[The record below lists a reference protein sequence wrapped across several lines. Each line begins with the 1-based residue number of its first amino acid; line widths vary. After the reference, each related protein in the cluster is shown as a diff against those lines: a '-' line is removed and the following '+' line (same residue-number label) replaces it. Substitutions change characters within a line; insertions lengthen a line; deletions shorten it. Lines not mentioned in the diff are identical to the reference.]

1 MTEKTI
7 DLKQLLYLISDQK
20 ELDINLNLDEGC
32 TFEAD
37 DPKPLVKVINYLLN
51 YMAQLTEQTIEI
63 SLDLL
68 PEHFRLSFLAY
79 TTADTLPELSGN
91 LQSALEVF
99 HATFQQQ
106 HKTGQY
112 FQATISFRK

>member
-1 MTEKTI
+1 MTEKTV

-20 ELDINLNLDEGC
+20 DLDINLNLDEGC

-37 DPKPLVKVINYLLN
+37 DPKPLVKVINYLIN
-51 YMAQLTEQTIEI
+51 YMAQLSEQTIEI

-79 TTADTLPELSGN
+79 TTVETLPEISGN
-91 LQSALEVF
+91 IQSTLDMYQAS
-99 HATFQQQ
+99 FQL
-106 HKTGQY
+106 HHEKGRY
-112 FQATISFRK
+112 AKASVSFQK